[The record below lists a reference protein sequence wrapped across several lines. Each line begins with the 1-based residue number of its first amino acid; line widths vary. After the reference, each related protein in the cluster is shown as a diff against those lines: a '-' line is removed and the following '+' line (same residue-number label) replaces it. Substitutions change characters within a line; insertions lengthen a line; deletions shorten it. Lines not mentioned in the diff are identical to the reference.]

1 MQREIQHAIPP
12 THTTTPTFKKERKCF
27 FFTSLEASRERLI
40 QRSRSA
46 DCVYEDEK
54 INNRL
59 LTKKNI
65 KELLTSIKTSG
76 GFELTIHKQTSNW
89 LPQIFRWLRDKCV
102 FQRALEAKVYS
113 AYKMFPNML
122 GSSWKHTNT
131 KTCRTAGVLQSPGS
145 WITIN
150 SSSLNLLFTYA
161 ERSRIV
167 YCFNEKS
174 NHNSRKACFSYTSVT
189 VDCWNVR

>member
-1 MQREIQHAIPP
+1 MFLCCPLIRDITLHNIKSNAKYNTQSPLHTPP
-12 THTTTPTFKKERKCF
+12 PPHSKKKENGF
-27 FFTSLEASRERLI
+27 FYLV
-40 QRSRSA
+40 RSFKR
-46 DCVYEDEK
+46 K
-54 INNRL
+54 INPTITLSGLCLWGWKKSSRL
-59 LTKKNI
+59 FAKENI

-76 GFELTIHKQTSNW
+76 GFDLTIHMQTSNW

-145 WITIN
+145 WITVN
-150 SSSLNLLFTYA
+150 SPSLNLLFTYT
-161 ERSRIV
+161 ERSCIV
-167 YCFNEKS
+167 
-174 NHNSRKACFSYTSVT
+174 
-189 VDCWNVR
+189 